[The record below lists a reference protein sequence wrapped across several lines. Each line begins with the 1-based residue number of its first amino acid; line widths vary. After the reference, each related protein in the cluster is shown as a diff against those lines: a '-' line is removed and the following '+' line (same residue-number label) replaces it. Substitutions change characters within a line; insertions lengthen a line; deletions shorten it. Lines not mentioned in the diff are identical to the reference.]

1 MSKRLWAVV
10 VGALWFGVGCGST
23 APETRAVDVGEGTSL
38 LGTPLVRP
46 EIEPARAARLEAE
59 LASAVARR
67 DAAPADPDTWVWVGR
82 RLGYLGRFRE
92 AIGVYDTAIVRF
104 PKDAALL
111 RHRGHRRIT
120 LRDFAAAIVDLERA
134 WELARDAAEVV
145 EPDGAPTPGVPPRSS
160 LKGNILYHLGLAY
173 YLKGDFDTSSDVFA
187 RAVALGGNDDAI
199 VAANW
204 WLCLSLERI
213 GDKAGLAT
221 ALALIRA
228 PDEAGGMDVRENT
241 SYWNLQLV
249 WAGKRPESSLIPKD
263 GPLGLSVDQAT
274 IGYGLARF
282 SRMRGEQVEGTRR
295 LWAVV
300 NKTSWA
306 SFGHIAA
313 EADIARENCSTSDAS
328 RPPR

>member
-1 MSKRLWAVV
+1 MSKHWWAVLV
-10 VGALWFGVGCGST
+10 LALGGGLACRST
-23 APETRAVDVGEGTSL
+23 APETGPVEVGEGTSL

-46 EIEPARAARLEAE
+46 EIEPARAARLEAD
-59 LASAVARR
+59 LALAVARR
-67 DAAPADPDTWVWVGR
+67 DAAPDDPDAWVWIGR

-92 AIGVYDTAIVRF
+92 AVGVYDTAIVRF

-120 LRDFAAAIVDLERA
+120 LRDFAGAIVDLERA
-134 WELARDAAEVV
+134 WELARDTADVI
-145 EPDGAPTPGVPPRSS
+145 EPDGAPTAGVPPRSS
-160 LKGNILYHLGLAY
+160 LKRNVLYHLGLAH
-173 YLKGDFDTSSDVFA
+173 YLKGDFDTSAEVFT
-187 RAVALGGNDDAI
+187 RAVDLGGNDDAI

-204 WLCLSLERI
+204 WRCLSLERI
-213 GDKAGLAT
+213 GDRSKVDA
-221 ALALIRA
+221 ALALIRS

-282 SRMRGEQVEGTRR
+282 SRMRGEQAEGTRR

-313 EADIARENCSTSDAS
+313 EADIARENCTTSDAA
-328 RPPR
+328 R